1 MKPENTKTKSRMS
14 KFQKEDILLAIETL
28 QYNNNQKP
36 TIADIADFLHTYRDN
51 VAYYIKKY
59 SLEGKCNIT
68 ERGKYMREKNS
79 DIFEEIA
86 RNTRNISKSLYVLA
100 LLNLM
105 KYINENEVDITTDAL
120 YIDSREVLLTIGDE
134 IINNIKIKNVL
145 NNEG

>member
-1 MKPENTKTKSRMS
+1 MKEVNTKPKTHMT

-36 TIADIADFLHTYRDN
+36 TIKEVADFLHTYRDDA
-51 VAYYIKKY
+51 AYYIKKY

-100 LLNLM
+100 RLNLM
-105 KYINENEVDITTDAL
+105 KYKNENEVDITTDVL
-120 YIDSREVLLTIGDE
+120 YLDSREVLLTIEDE
-134 IINNIKIKNVL
+134 IFKQY
-145 NNEG
+145 

>member
-1 MKPENTKTKSRMS
+1 MKEENTKQKTHMT

-36 TIADIADFLHTYRDN
+36 TIRDVADFLHTYRDDA
-51 VAYYIKKY
+51 AYYIKKY
-59 SLEGKCNIT
+59 SLEGKCNIV

-100 LLNLM
+100 YLNFMNYNATDEYQPINVKGGEGDNLM
-105 KYINENEVDITTDAL
+105 NISKLL
-120 YIDSREVLLTIGDE
+120 YSMKEE
-134 IINNIKIKNVL
+134 I
-145 NNEG
+145 

>member
-1 MKPENTKTKSRMS
+1 MKEENTKPKTHMT

-28 QYNNNQKP
+28 KYNNNQKP
-36 TIADIADFLHTYRDN
+36 TIKEVADFLHTYRDDA
-51 VAYYIKKY
+51 AYYIKKY

-100 LLNLM
+100 ELNLLNY
-105 KYINENEVDITTDAL
+105 KNEYEVDIIKDDNL
-120 YIDSREVLLTIGDE
+120 RYLRTILCTIKDE
-134 IINNIKIKNVL
+134 ILK
-145 NNEG
+145 

>member
-1 MKPENTKTKSRMS
+1 MRKENTKPKTHMT

-28 QYNNNQKP
+28 KYNNNQKP
-36 TIADIADFLHTYRDN
+36 TIKDVADFLHTYRDDA
-51 VAYYIKKY
+51 AYYIKKY

-100 LLNLM
+100 RLNLM
-105 KYINENEVDITTDAL
+105 KYKNEEEVDITTDVL
-120 YIDSREVLLTIGDE
+120 YLDLREVLLTIEDD
-134 IINNIKIKNVL
+134 ILK
-145 NNEG
+145 

>member
-1 MKPENTKTKSRMS
+1 MVENTKLKTHMT

-36 TIADIADFLHTYRDN
+36 TIKDVADFLHTYRDDA
-51 VAYYIKKY
+51 AYYIKKY

-86 RNTRNISKSLYVLA
+86 RNTRNISKSLCVLA
-100 LLNLM
+100 RLNLM
-105 KYINENEVDITTDAL
+105 KYKNENEVDIKTDAL
-120 YIDSREVLLTIGDE
+120 YLDSREILLTIEDE
-134 IINNIKIKNVL
+134 ILK
-145 NNEG
+145 

>member
-1 MKPENTKTKSRMS
+1 MKEENAKPKTHMT

-36 TIADIADFLHTYRDN
+36 TIRDVADFLHTYRDDA
-51 VAYYIKKY
+51 AYYIKKY

-86 RNTRNISKSLYVLA
+86 RNTRNISKSLYILA
-100 LLNLM
+100 ELNLLNY
-105 KYINENEVDITTDAL
+105 KNEYEVDIIKDDNL
-120 YIDSREVLLTIGDE
+120 RYLRTILWTIKDE
-134 IINNIKIKNVL
+134 ILK
-145 NNEG
+145 

>member
-1 MKPENTKTKSRMS
+1 MKEENTKPKTHMT

-28 QYNNNQKP
+28 CYNNNQKP
-36 TIADIADFLHTYRDN
+36 TIKDVADFLHTYRDDA
-51 VAYYIKKY
+51 AYYIKKY

-100 LLNLM
+100 LLNFMNYNATEEYQPINVKGGEGDYLM
-105 KYINENEVDITTDAL
+105 NIAGLL
-120 YIDSREVLLTIGDE
+120 YGMKDE
-134 IINNIKIKNVL
+134 ILK
-145 NNEG
+145 

>member
-1 MKPENTKTKSRMS
+1 MKEENTKPKTHMT

-28 QYNNNQKP
+28 YYNNNQKP
-36 TIADIADFLHTYRDN
+36 TIKEVADFLHTYRDDA
-51 VAYYIKKY
+51 AYYIKKY

-100 LLNLM
+100 RLNLM
-105 KYINENEVDITTDAL
+105 KYKNEEEVDITTDVL
-120 YIDSREVLLTIGDE
+120 YLDLREVLLTIEDE
-134 IINNIKIKNVL
+134 IFK
-145 NNEG
+145 

>member
-1 MKPENTKTKSRMS
+1 MKEENTKPKTHMT

-28 QYNNNQKP
+28 YYNNNQKP
-36 TIADIADFLHTYRDN
+36 TIKEVADFLHTYRDDA
-51 VAYYIKKY
+51 AYYIKKY

-100 LLNLM
+100 RLNLM
-105 KYINENEVDITTDAL
+105 KYKNEEEVDITTDVL
-120 YIDSREVLLTIGDE
+120 YLDLIEVLLNIEDE
-134 IINNIKIKNVL
+134 IVK
-145 NNEG
+145 

>member
-1 MKPENTKTKSRMS
+1 MKEENIKPKTHMT

-36 TIADIADFLHTYRDN
+36 TIKDVADFLHTYRDDA
-51 VAYYIKKY
+51 AYYIKKY
-59 SLEGKCNIT
+59 NLEGKCNIT

-100 LLNLM
+100 RLNLM
-105 KYINENEVDITTDAL
+105 KYKNENEVDITTDVL
-120 YIDSREVLLTIGDE
+120 YLDLGEVLLTIEDE
-134 IINNIKIKNVL
+134 ILK
-145 NNEG
+145 

>member
-1 MKPENTKTKSRMS
+1 MIEENTKPKTHMT

-28 QYNNNQKP
+28 KYNNNQKP
-36 TIADIADFLHTYRDN
+36 SIKEVADFLHTYRDDA
-51 VAYYIKKY
+51 AYYIKKY

-100 LLNLM
+100 RLNLM
-105 KYINENEVDITTDAL
+105 KYKNENEVDTKTDVL
-120 YIDSREVLLTIGDE
+120 YLDLREVLLTIEDE
-134 IINNIKIKNVL
+134 IF
-145 NNEG
+145 

>member
-1 MKPENTKTKSRMS
+1 MKEKNIKPKSRMS

-36 TIADIADFLHTYRDN
+36 TITDIADFLHTYRDDA
-51 VAYYIKKY
+51 AYYIKKY
-59 SLEGKCNIT
+59 NLEGKCNII

-100 LLNLM
+100 RLNLM
-105 KYINENEVDITTDAL
+105 KYKNENEVDITTDAL
-120 YIDSREVLLTIGDE
+120 YLDLREVLLTIEDE
-134 IINNIKIKNVL
+134 ILK
-145 NNEG
+145 